1 MGTKLKIAFATG
13 IHSTVG
19 ADILNHCVNDI
30 LTQGAEPLFFLD
42 YLAMGKLDAQVVEQV
57 IEGMSRAAKK
67 AGCSLI
73 GGETAEMPDFY
84 PPGEYDLAGFIVGA
98 VEKKKQLDPRRVRPG
113 DALLAL
119 PSSGLHT
126 NGYSLAR
133 KLVFG
138 VAKLEP
144 DTYVAEVGNKIGAE
158 LLKPHRAYWP
168 LLKNILERGW
178 VTSMAHITGGGIT
191 GNLPRALPRNVQ
203 AVVELGSWP
212 VLPIFRYLAQLGR
225 IERDELLQTFNLGV
239 GMILVVPAKNI
250 SRVEAELKRRR
261 EKFYLIGRIESAA
274 RGKPRVA
281 YSGTLA
287 RLGLRLGR
295 SSSTTGAL
303 RCDGVL
309 PACGTVLI
317 FSDMKKRIAVLLS
330 GRGSNFE
337 ALADSVA
344 AGRIPE
350 RGDRARAQQSRG
362 RAGNRE
368 GARARARDV
377 RDSVEGTRARGVRQ
391 AGGCGAQREERRSRL
406 PRGIHAAAFAVFRG
420 GVSRTHPEYSSVA
433 AAGVSGTGIA
443 AAGARTRR
451 RNLPAAPCISWT
463 KIWTRGRLFCRRWCR
478 SRMATRK
485 RRFPNAFCARS
496 TGFIRRRC
504 ASCWKGAI
512 ASRAAA
518 C

>member
-1 MGTKLKIAFATG
+1 MRYADAGVNISVADEAKRRIAAMAGKTFRRGVLAPIGGFGALFQLDRKRWREPILVASADGVGTKLKIAFATG

-42 YLAMGKLDAQVVEQV
+42 YLAMGKLDAEIVEQV

-168 LLKNILERGW
+168 LLKNILDRGW

-191 GNLPRALPRNVQ
+191 GNLPRAIPRNVQ
-203 AVVELGSWP
+203 AVVDLGSWP
-212 VLPIFRYLAQLGR
+212 VLPIFRYLAQVGR
-225 IERDELLQTFNLGV
+225 IDREELLQTFNLGV

-287 RLGLRLGR
+287 HLGLRLR
-295 SSSTTGAL
+295 ALFATT
-303 RCDGVL
+303 GVL
-309 PACGTVLI
+309 PLRRRFARLRNC
-317 FSDMKKRIAVLLS
+317 A
-330 GRGSNFE
+330 NFFGHE
-337 ALADSVA
+337 K
-344 AGRIPE
+344 
-350 RGDRARAQQSRG
+350 
-362 RAGNRE
+362 
-368 GARARARDV
+368 
-377 RDSVEGTRARGVRQ
+377 TH
-391 AGGCGAQREERRSRL
+391 RR
-406 PRGIHAAAFAVFRG
+406 AAFGPRLQFRG
-420 GVSRTHPEYSSVA
+420 F
-433 AAGVSGTGIA
+433 
-443 AAGARTRR
+443 
-451 RNLPAAPCISWT
+451 
-463 KIWTRGRLFCRRWCR
+463 GR
-478 SRMATRK
+478 
-485 RRFPNAFCARS
+485 
-496 TGFIRRRC
+496 
-504 ASCWKGAI
+504 
-512 ASRAAA
+512 
-518 C
+518 